1 VFVDYRTQERIPK
14 ASAYWYRDV
23 IAANAVDRAP
33 NVLEADTTASADA
46 AQAGP
51 A

>member
-1 VFVDYRTQERIPK
+1 MFVDYRTQERIPK